1 MSTAPSTRSPRSRIL
16 GVGPVQVLPQEGA
29 PTVELMDS
37 IFEALGTIAVCTASQ
52 PVEVVLLSH
61 EDADDP
67 GELVHSAEAIRR
79 LDPTVQVVIV
89 TNQPLAPS
97 IADSFDAHLATP
109 VDVMPLVELLGG
121 TVGDRPTEAAPL
133 VEPPPSEEPA
143 TRSDASTMDPE
154 TPVPVGDVP
163 EDVHQLGD
171 TDLVEA
177 MLHDARGVRPL
188 ALRLIMQQ
196 TGWTECSIDIE
207 GNGEPIQY
215 AGGEYGSL
223 VVPGRSSEEI
233 RPWASWI
240 ARWLAL
246 DEAQRELRDMAFRDE
261 LTAAWNRRYLASF
274 LEDAIEEARRLR
286 RQLTVMVFDIDDFK
300 SYNDRFGHA
309 AGDIILRNTVQLL
322 SSVIRDGDRV
332 CRIGGDEFAVVF
344 ADMQA
349 PRQPGSAHPDS
360 VETIARRFQEQVC
373 NMRFPELGL
382 DAPGTLSI
390 SGGLASFPWDG
401 HEGTVLLRRADER
414 AIESKRRGKNCITIG
429 PGAREDWP
437 GDDPGAE
444 EDPGR
449 DATD

>member
-1 MSTAPSTRSPRSRIL
+1 MSTVPSTRSARSRIL
-16 GVGPVQVLPQEGA
+16 AVGPMHVLPGDGA
-29 PTVELMDS
+29 PAVEQMDS
-37 IFEALGTIAVCTASQ
+37 IFEALGTIAVCPASR
-52 PVEVVLLSH
+52 PVEAVLLAPEES
-61 EDADDP
+61 EDP

-79 LDPTVQVVIV
+79 LDATVQIVIV
-89 TNQPLAPS
+89 SDQPLSPS
-97 IADSFDAHLATP
+97 IAGAFDGHLAPP
-109 VDVMPLVELLGG
+109 VDTSPLLELLGG
-121 TVGDRPTEAAPL
+121 RIDTNQPPPPPL
-133 VEPPPSEEPA
+133 VEAPPTVDTSIGTSTSTGDLDAIAPVQSNEEG
-143 TRSDASTMDPE
+143 M
-154 TPVPVGDVP
+154 
-163 EDVHQLGD
+163 HQLGD

-196 TGWTECSIDIE
+196 TGWTECFIDIE
-207 GNGEPIQY
+207 GKGEPIQFG
-215 AGGEYGSL
+215 GGEYGSL
-223 VVPGRSSEEI
+223 VVPGRTPDEI

-274 LEDAIEEARRLR
+274 LEDAIEEARQLR

-300 SYNDRFGHA
+300 SYNDQFGHA

-332 CRIGGDEFAVVF
+332 CRTGGDEFAVVF

-401 HEGTVLLRRADER
+401 HDGNTLLRRADER
-414 AIESKRRGKNCITIG
+414 AIESKRRGKNCMTIG
-429 PGAREDWP
+429 PGARQDWP
-437 GDDPGAE
+437 EDDGAAE
-444 EDPGR
+444 EDPDR
-449 DATD
+449 QDAD

>member
-1 MSTAPSTRSPRSRIL
+1 MQSNE
-16 GVGPVQVLPQEGA
+16 EG
-29 PTVELMDS
+29 M
-37 IFEALGTIAVCTASQ
+37 
-52 PVEVVLLSH
+52 
-61 EDADDP
+61 
-67 GELVHSAEAIRR
+67 
-79 LDPTVQVVIV
+79 
-89 TNQPLAPS
+89 
-97 IADSFDAHLATP
+97 
-109 VDVMPLVELLGG
+109 
-121 TVGDRPTEAAPL
+121 
-133 VEPPPSEEPA
+133 
-143 TRSDASTMDPE
+143 
-154 TPVPVGDVP
+154 
-163 EDVHQLGD
+163 HQLGD

-196 TGWTECSIDIE
+196 TGWTECLIDIE
-207 GNGEPIQY
+207 GKGEPIQFG
-215 AGGEYGSL
+215 GGEYGSL
-223 VVPGRSSEEI
+223 VVPGRSPDEI

-274 LEDAIEEARRLR
+274 LEDAIEEARQLR

-332 CRIGGDEFAVVF
+332 CRTGGDEFAVVF

-401 HEGTVLLRRADER
+401 HDGNTLLRRADER
-414 AIESKRRGKNCITIG
+414 AIESKRRGKNCMTIG
-429 PGAREDWP
+429 PGARQDWP
-437 GDDPGAE
+437 EDDGTAE
-444 EDPGR
+444 EDPSR
-449 DATD
+449 QDAD